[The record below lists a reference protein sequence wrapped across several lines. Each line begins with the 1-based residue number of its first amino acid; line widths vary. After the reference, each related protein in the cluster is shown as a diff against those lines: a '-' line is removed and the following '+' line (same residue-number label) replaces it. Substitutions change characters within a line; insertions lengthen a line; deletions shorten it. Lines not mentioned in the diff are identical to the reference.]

1 MEEILVNEEGYLQFL
16 EELESAK
23 NSFSDNARV
32 GGEVLK
38 DAVGDGWHDN
48 FAYDEVMRKER
59 EIVSKIKNLLEVKK
73 HLKVVKVNK
82 CGDNIVN
89 VDDTVEL
96 LLRYALD
103 DEEVE
108 VIKLTGK
115 YIPNSDVG
123 EISLN
128 SPLGKAIYKKKIG
141 SKVSYVVN
149 EKKIEVEI
157 LRKV

>member
-16 EELESAK
+16 EELESVK
-23 NSFSDNARV
+23 NKFLDNARS

-38 DAVGDGWHDN
+38 EAVGDGWHDN
-48 FAYDEVMRKER
+48 FAYDEVMREER

-73 HLKVVKVNK
+73 HIKVVKESNSESS
-82 CGDNIVN
+82 IVN
-89 VDDTVEL
+89 INDNVL
-96 LLRYALD
+96 LLLKYDID
-103 DEEVE
+103 DEEEE

-115 YIPNSDVG
+115 YMPNSDIG

-128 SPLGKAIYKKKIG
+128 SPLGKVIYKKKIG

-157 LRKV
+157 LKKV